1 MVGNCNLGSSGGWG
15 KRIAWTRELEVTL
28 GNIKRLCLQENKNDI
43 HWELL
48 LPSLPVLLPGLPL
61 SPGCQ
66 TDRAVLK
73 LGLSLA
79 SSNVW
84 PASTS
89 HSKNCHWVFKY
100 YSDCPWCSKPVNPTT
115 QWMWDKA
122 KAEASQVLGQPG
134 LHNKFQATCGPQN
147 REEQVSKVEDEP
159 SIHEIVGSVS
169 IIIRINK
176 QQTLSQAF
184 FNKDKAM

>member
-1 MVGNCNLGSSGGWG
+1 MIYIESCCSHPCLSSSQDCHCP
-15 KRIAWTRELEVTL
+15 RVARQTT
-28 GNIKRLCLQENKNDI
+28 
-43 HWELL
+43 
-48 LPSLPVLLPGLPL
+48 VL
-61 SPGCQ
+61 
-66 TDRAVLK
+66 RAVLK

-89 HSKNCHWVFKY
+89 HSKNRHWVFKY

>member
-1 MVGNCNLGSSGGWG
+1 MRAVAPILACPPP
-15 KRIAWTRELEVTL
+15 RIATV
-28 GNIKRLCLQENKNDI
+28 
-43 HWELL
+43 
-48 LPSLPVLLPGLPL
+48 PGLP
-61 SPGCQ
+61 
-66 TDRAVLK
+66 DRRPVLK

-89 HSKNCHWVFKY
+89 HSKNRHWVFKY

-159 SIHEIVGSVS
+159 SIHEILGSVS
-169 IIIRINK
+169 IIVRINK